1 MSIELDID
9 RDRITKELL
18 VDAND
23 IRNSLNNFVTKATE
37 LGVAVQI
44 NAGNSG
50 LFKETSIQMYDK
62 NTLNEI
68 I

>member
-1 MSIELDID
+1 MIELDID

-18 VDAND
+18 VESDQ
-23 IRNSLNNFVTKATE
+23 IRRSIEAFIAKSTE
-37 LGVAVQI
+37 LGVATQI

-50 LFKETSIQMYDK
+50 LFKGVTIQMYDK

-68 I
+68 Q